1 MVSGPAGGIV
11 GRLPAWLAPREH
23 DSAGR
28 RTWRVET
35 VALVLVG
42 LLLAVAAIN
51 DISWSVNASAQLV
64 ADQSTWRHYT
74 GRDYYNVSAGALVVG
89 RSPDISCA
97 NSSPG
102 PPGERTQICLLIDG
116 PIVHGLR
123 TVVGGWRL
131 PARTGDFPAKRY
143 SCFGEGATKALC
155 PKG

>member
-1 MVSGPAGGIV
+1 VSGLATGIG

-23 DSAGR
+23 DCTGR
-28 RTWRVET
+28 RVWRVET
-35 VALVLVG
+35 VALILVG

-51 DISWSVNASAQLV
+51 DIFYSVNAAAQLV
-64 ADQSTWRHYT
+64 ADQTTWRHYT

-89 RSPDISCA
+89 RAPDISCA
-97 NSSPG
+97 NSAPG

-116 PIVHGLR
+116 TIVHGLR
-123 TVVGGWRL
+123 SVVGGWRL

-143 SCFGEGATKALC
+143 DCFGEGAAKALC

>member
-1 MVSGPAGGIV
+1 MSGVAAGIV

-23 DSAGR
+23 DSTGR
-28 RTWRVET
+28 RVWRVET
-35 VALVLVG
+35 VALILVG

-51 DISWSVNASAQLV
+51 DIFWSVNSSAQFV

-97 NSSPG
+97 NSTPG

-116 PIVHGLR
+116 AIVHGR
-123 TVVGGWRL
+123 RSVVGGWRL
-131 PARTGDFPAKRY
+131 PARTGDFPAERY
-143 SCFGEGATKALC
+143 DCFGEGATRSLC
-155 PKG
+155 PNG